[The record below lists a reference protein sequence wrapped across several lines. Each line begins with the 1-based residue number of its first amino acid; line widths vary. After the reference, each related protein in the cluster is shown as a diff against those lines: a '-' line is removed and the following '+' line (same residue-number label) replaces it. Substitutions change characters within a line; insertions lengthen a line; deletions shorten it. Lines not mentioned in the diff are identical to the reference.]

1 MGPFK
6 KIADGAEVEGLG
18 VTDFTIPLAS
28 FSEKYRYKY
37 LAVYHAI
44 RAAILD
50 GTLPEGTRLPAT
62 RELAE
67 LYGLSRGSV
76 SQAYDMLHADGYV
89 RTAVGSGTFVA
100 GGLQPPQADDGPK
113 APIALSRWG
122 QRVTAAMA
130 LGGEPGRAGLP
141 AANEPGG
148 ASAAADSAAPAESAA
163 VPISYRDGGP
173 WEALFPTAEWNSALA
188 WAARSKPGAARG
200 EGADPAG
207 EPELRAAI
215 AAHLRRSRGIAA
227 EAEHLCLFNGSMQAI
242 TLLTQLLLGEGEPAV
257 LENPCYYGISRA
269 VAACGGISVPAAL
282 DGDGLM
288 PRDWDARLLFVTP
301 GRQFPTGAVLS
312 HARRRELLAWAA
324 RRNAVIVEDDYDS
337 EFRWG
342 GRPLEPLKAL
352 DREERVVYV
361 GSFSKTMFA
370 ALRVGYAVLPRALV
384 RPVASAKALYEPVP
398 PARLEQR
405 ALARFMR
412 TGGYERHLRR
422 MRRHYGAKQE
432 VFRRCLEQELGEL
445 FRLRPADA
453 GLLLYAEWRRTPEE
467 YDAFREAAAARGV
480 SFRDA
485 AVYRIE
491 PGPPAACFTYSHL
504 DEQTLIEGIIR
515 MKAAWRDIQTRRL

>member
-1 MGPFK
+1 MVHLQRRRIWK
-6 KIADGAEVEGLG
+6 EERGLG
-18 VTDFTIPLAS
+18 VPDFTIPLAL

-37 LAVYHAI
+37 LAVYHAL

-130 LGGEPGRAGLP
+130 IGGDAAEETLG
-141 AANEPGG
+141 
-148 ASAAADSAAPAESAA
+148 AADGPGVPREAAAPAESAAA

-173 WEALFPTAEWNSALA
+173 WEALFPAAEWNSAMA
-188 WAARSKPGAARG
+188 WAARSKPGASPG

-227 EAEHLCLFNGSMQAI
+227 EAEHICLFNGSMQAI

-269 VAACGGISVPAAL
+269 VAACGGVAVPAAL
-282 DGDGLM
+282 DGEGIL

-432 VFRRCLEQELGEL
+432 AFRRGMERELGEL

-467 YDAFREAAAARGV
+467 YHAFRQAAADRGV
-480 SFRDA
+480 RFRDA
-485 AVYRIE
+485 AIYRIA
-491 PGPPAACFTYSHL
+491 PGAPAACFAFSHL
-504 DEQTLIEGIIR
+504 DEKTLMEGVFR
-515 MKAAWRDIQTRRL
+515 MKAAWRDIQTHRL

>member
-1 MGPFK
+1 MP
-6 KIADGAEVEGLG
+6 
-18 VTDFTIPLAS
+18 DFTIPLAA
-28 FSEKYRYKY
+28 FNEKYRYKY
-37 LAVYHAI
+37 LAVYYAL

-89 RTAVGSGTFVA
+89 RTSVGSGTFVA
-100 GGLQPPQADDGPK
+100 GGLQPPLADDGPK

-122 QRVTAAMA
+122 QRATAAMA
-130 LGGEPGRAGLP
+130 IGGDAGEAP
-141 AANEPGG
+141 PPEG
-148 ASAAADSAAPAESAA
+148 AP

-173 WEALFPTAEWNSALA
+173 WEALFPGAEWNSALA
-188 WAARSKPGAARG
+188 WAARSKPGASSG

-227 EAEHLCLFNGSMQAI
+227 EAEHICLFNGSMQAL

-257 LENPCYYGISRA
+257 LEDPCYYGISRA
-269 VAACGGISVPAAL
+269 VAACGGVAVPAAL
-282 DGDGLM
+282 DEGGIV
-288 PRDWDARLLFVTP
+288 PRDWEARLLFVTP

-312 HARRRELLAWAA
+312 HARRRELLAWAS

-398 PARLEQR
+398 PARQEQR

-432 VFRRCLEQELGEL
+432 AFRRCFEQELGKL
-445 FRLRPADA
+445 FHLRPADA
-453 GLLLYAEWRRTPEE
+453 GLLLYAEWRRNPEE
-467 YDAFREAAAARGV
+467 YAAFRAAAAARGV
-480 SFRDA
+480 RFRDA
-485 AVYRIE
+485 AVYRIT
-491 PGPPAACFTYSHL
+491 PGRPAACFPFSHL
-504 DEQTLIEGIIR
+504 AEETLIEGVFR
-515 MKAAWRDIQTRRL
+515 MKAAWEDIQSHRL

>member
-1 MGPFK
+1 MP
-6 KIADGAEVEGLG
+6 
-18 VTDFTIPLAS
+18 DFTIPLAS

-37 LAVYHAI
+37 LAVYHAL
-44 RAAILD
+44 REAILD

-76 SQAYDMLHADGYV
+76 SQAYDMLQADGYV

-130 LGGEPGRAGLP
+130 IGGDAAEATLAAAAG
-141 AANEPGG
+141 PGG
-148 ASAAADSAAPAESAA
+148 ASTAAAAAESAA

-173 WEALFPTAEWNSALA
+173 WEALFPAAEWNSAMA
-188 WAARSKPGAARG
+188 WAARGKLDASSG
-200 EGADPAG
+200 EGADRADPAG

-227 EAEHLCLFNGSMQAI
+227 EAEHICLFNGSMQAI

-257 LENPCYYGISRA
+257 LENPCYYGIPRA
-269 VAACGGISVPAAL
+269 VAACGGVAVPAAL
-282 DGDGLM
+282 DGDGIV
-288 PRDWDARLLFVTP
+288 PRDWEARLLFVTP
-301 GRQFPTGAVLS
+301 SRQFPTGAVLS
-312 HARRRELLAWAA
+312 RARRRELLAWAA

-432 VFRRCLEQELGEL
+432 TFRRSLERELGEL
-445 FRLRPADA
+445 FHLRPADA
-453 GLLLYAEWRRTPEE
+453 GLLLYAEWCRTPEE
-467 YDAFREAAAARGV
+467 YQAFRASAAAHGV
-480 SFRDA
+480 RFRDA
-485 AVYRIE
+485 AIYRIA
-491 PGPPAACFTYSHL
+491 PGTPAACFVFSHL
-504 DEQTLIEGIIR
+504 DEKTLVEGVNR
-515 MKAAWRDIQTRRL
+515 MKAAWGDIQTRRF

>member
-1 MGPFK
+1 MGLP
-6 KIADGAEVEGLG
+6 
-18 VTDFTIPLAS
+18 DFTIPLAS
-28 FSEKYRYKY
+28 FGEKYRYKY
-37 LAVYHAI
+37 LAVYHAL

-100 GGLQPPQADDGPK
+100 GGLQPSQADDGPK

-122 QRVTAAMA
+122 QRVSAAMA
-130 LGGEPGRAGLP
+130 IGGDAGEAPLAVADGLGGART
-141 AANEPGG
+141 
-148 ASAAADSAAPAESAA
+148 APPPEAAA

-173 WEALFPTAEWNSALA
+173 WEALFPEAEWNSALA
-188 WAARSKPGAARG
+188 WAARSKPGTGSG

-227 EAEHLCLFNGSMQAI
+227 EPEHICLFNGSMQAI

-269 VAACGGISVPAAL
+269 VAACGGVVVPAAL
-282 DGDGLM
+282 DVDGIV
-288 PRDWDARLLFVTP
+288 PRDWEARLLFVTP

-312 HARRRELLAWAA
+312 HARRRELLAWAS

-352 DREERVVYV
+352 DHEERVVYV

-398 PARLEQR
+398 PARQEQR

-432 VFRRCLEQELGEL
+432 AFRRCLERELGGV
-445 FRLRPADA
+445 FRFRPADA
-453 GLLLYAEWRRTPEE
+453 GLLLYAEWRRSPEE
-467 YDAFREAAAARGV
+467 YNAFREAAAARGV
-480 SFRDA
+480 HFRDA
-485 AVYRIE
+485 AAYQIT
-491 PGPPAACFTYSHL
+491 PGAPAACFAFSHL
-504 DEQTLIEGIIR
+504 DDKMLIEGVFR
-515 MKAAWRDIQTRRL
+515 MKAAWEDIQTHRL

>member
-1 MGPFK
+1 M
-6 KIADGAEVEGLG
+6 
-18 VTDFTIPLAS
+18 TDFTIPLAS
-28 FSEKYRYKY
+28 FSEKYRTKY
-37 LAVYHAI
+37 LAVYHAL

-62 RELAE
+62 RELAQ

-89 RTAVGSGTFVA
+89 RSKVGSGTFVA
-100 GGLQPPQADDGPK
+100 GGWQPPRTDDGPK

-122 QRVTAAMA
+122 ERVTAAMA
-130 LGGEPGRAGLP
+130 LGGEADEAPLVAAKPG
-141 AANEPGG
+141 PGG
-148 ASAAADSAAPAESAA
+148 ARAAAAPAGTSAP
-163 VPISYRDGGP
+163 VPISYKDGGP
-173 WEALFPTAEWNSALA
+173 WQALFPTAEWNSAMA
-188 WAARSKPGAARG
+188 WAARSKPGANRS
-200 EGADPAG
+200 EGAAPAG

-227 EAEHLCLFNGSMQAI
+227 EAEHICLFNGSMQAI

-269 VAACGGISVPAAL
+269 VAACGGIAVPAAL
-282 DGDGLM
+282 DGDGLV

-301 GRQFPTGAVLS
+301 GRQFPTGVVLS

-384 RPVASAKALYEPVP
+384 RPVVSAKALYEPVP

-432 VFRRCLEQELGEL
+432 AFRRGLEQELGEL
-445 FRLRPADA
+445 FHLRPADA

-467 YDAFREAAAARGV
+467 FQAFRQAAAARGV
-480 SFRDA
+480 QFRDA
-485 AVYRIE
+485 ATYRVA
-491 PGPPAACFTYSHL
+491 PGPPAACFAFSHL
-504 DEQTLIEGIIR
+504 DENSLLEGVFR
-515 MKAAWRDIQTRRL
+515 MKAAWRDI

>member
-1 MGPFK
+1 MP
-6 KIADGAEVEGLG
+6 
-18 VTDFTIPLAS
+18 DFTIPLAS

-37 LAVYHAI
+37 LALYHAL

-100 GGLQPPQADDGPK
+100 GGVQPPQADEGPK
-113 APIALSRWG
+113 APIALSPWG
-122 QRVTAAMA
+122 QRVVAAMA
-130 LGGEPGRAGLP
+130 RGGDASEPTL
-141 AANEPGG
+141 GG
-148 ASAAADSAAPAESAA
+148 ASTPGEAAAHAGAAPAAEGP

-188 WAARSKPGAARG
+188 WAARSKPGAALG
-200 EGADPAG
+200 EAAAPAG

-227 EAEHLCLFNGSMQAI
+227 EAEHICLFNGSMQAI

-269 VAACGGISVPAAL
+269 VAACGGVSVPAAL
-282 DGDGLM
+282 DGDGIV

-301 GRQFPTGAVLS
+301 GRQFPTGVVLS

-370 ALRVGYAVLPRALV
+370 ALRVGYAVLPRTLV

-432 VFRRCLEQELGEL
+432 AFRRCMEQELGEL

-453 GLLLYAEWRRTPEE
+453 GLLLYAEWLRSPEE
-467 YDAFREAAAARGV
+467 YQAFRQAAAGRGV
-480 SFRDA
+480 LFRDA
-485 AVYRIE
+485 AIYRIT
-491 PGPPAACFTYSHL
+491 PGPPAACFAFSHL
-504 DEQTLIEGIIR
+504 DELTLIEGVFR
-515 MKAAWRDIQTRRL
+515 MKAAWGDI